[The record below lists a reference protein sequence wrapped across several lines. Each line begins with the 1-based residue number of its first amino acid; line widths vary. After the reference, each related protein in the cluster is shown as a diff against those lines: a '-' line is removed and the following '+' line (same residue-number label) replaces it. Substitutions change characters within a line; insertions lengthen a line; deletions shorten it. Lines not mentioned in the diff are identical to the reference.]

1 MRVPLSWLADHVE
14 VGVSATTLAD
24 RLTAAGLEI
33 EAVDRVGEDLAG
45 VVTSRVLEVD
55 RHPHADRL
63 ALVRIDVGGDER
75 LVVCGAHNYAP
86 GDVVAWAAPGAKL
99 PGGVEIGRKQVRGV
113 TSDGMLASARELGV
127 LDDHAGILVL
137 PPDTPVGA
145 DLVEAAGMR
154 DTVLD
159 LKTYPNRGDTLSIRG
174 VAREAA
180 LVLGAELK
188 PLDLSVPDTGS
199 PASGLATVEVEDT
212 EGCPL
217 YVARVVEGLD
227 AARPAPLWMVRRL
240 WLYGQRPLGAV
251 VDVTNYLLIDQG
263 QPLHAF
269 DLDRVPGQRILV
281 RRAREGE
288 RLRTLDGRERTL
300 TAADTL
306 ITSGEQPLAL
316 AGIMGG
322 EESEVREDTRRVL
335 IESAHFPPATVLRT
349 MRRLGMHTEG
359 GQRWVKGV
367 DPAGAG
373 PVADQ
378 AAALMARL
386 AGGTVA
392 AGRLEAGPGVPER
405 PVVRLDWTR
414 SAARLGAPANP
425 EFAAGF
431 LRGVGCRTEVQH
443 PGTVLAVP
451 PSWRFDIEGWADLEE
466 EVARCWGYANL
477 PVTLPKATGG
487 RLATDQRLR
496 RSLREVLA
504 GMGVTEAQTW
514 PFLAQAAF
522 DKLGLAA
529 DDPRRRTLRL
539 ANPVSEEAPEL
550 RTTLLPGLADV
561 ARRNLDRGLP
571 GTALFELGL
580 VFLPD
585 PGRPGGSGPGAGP
598 PGGSGPGAGP
608 PGGSGLPAGAGGELA
623 GKPRPGGNESLP
635 DQPLVLGLVLAGQ
648 RPVGR
653 FDDPRADY
661 DLADVKGVVEGLVAA
676 LGIEGVSYR
685 AEDPMPFHPGRCAGV
700 LLGDTPVGLLG
711 QLHPRVTAALE
722 LPAATHAAELWVE
735 PLLTAVPAMRPA
747 PAPSPYPELSFDV
760 AFLVPPGVAAGSLE
774 AVLREAGGEL
784 LTRLTL
790 FDAYEGPPLPSG
802 HRNLAYR
809 VALQARDR
817 TLTDA
822 EARAVRDQM
831 EALARERLQAVLR
844 AAE

>member
-1 MRVPLSWLADHVE
+1 MRVPLSWLAEHVE

-33 EAVDRVGEDLAG
+33 ETVDRVGEDIAG
-45 VVTSRVLEVD
+45 IVTARVLEVG
-55 RHPHADRL
+55 RHPDADRL
-63 ALVRIDVGGDER
+63 ALVRIDAGGDER
-75 LVVCGAHNYAP
+75 SVVCGAHNYAP

-99 PGGVEIGRKQVRGV
+99 PGGVDIGRKQVRGV

-127 LDDHAGILVL
+127 LDDHSGILVL

-154 DTVLD
+154 DAVLD
-159 LKTYPNRGDTLSIRG
+159 IKTYPNRGDTLSIRG

-188 PLDLSVPDTGS
+188 PLDLSVPETGP

-212 EGCPL
+212 EGCPV
-217 YVARVVEGLD
+217 YIARVVEGLD
-227 AARPAPLWMVRRL
+227 AARPAPLWMARRL

-269 DLDRVPGQRILV
+269 DLDQVPGQRILV

-288 RLRTLDGRERTL
+288 QLRTLDGRARAL

-306 ITSGEQPLAL
+306 ITSGERALAL

-322 EESEVREDTRRVL
+322 EESEVREGTRRVL

-373 PVADQ
+373 PVCDQ

-386 AGGTVA
+386 AGGMVA

-405 PVVRLDWTR
+405 PVVQLDWAR
-414 SAARLGAPANP
+414 SAARLGAPADP
-425 EFAAGF
+425 EFAAGY
-431 LRGVGCRTEVQH
+431 LRGVGCRTDVH
-443 PGTVLAVP
+443 RPGTVLAVP
-451 PSWRFDIEGWADLEE
+451 PSWRFDIDGWADLEE
-466 EVARCWGYANL
+466 EVARQWGYANL
-477 PVTLPKATGG
+477 PSTLPKATGG
-487 RLATDQRLR
+487 RLTSEQRLR
-496 RSLREVLA
+496 RGLREVLA

-514 PFLAQAAF
+514 PFLAQTAF
-522 DKLGLAA
+522 DKLGLPGG
-529 DDPRRRTLRL
+529 DPRRRTLRL
-539 ANPVSEEAPEL
+539 ANPVSEETPAL

-561 ARRNLDRGLP
+561 ARRNLAIGLP
-571 GTALFELGL
+571 GVALFELGL
-580 VFLPD
+580 VFLP
-585 PGRPGGSGPGAGP
+585 RPERQGGARSRGGTSGPEAVG
-598 PGGSGPGAGP
+598 
-608 PGGSGLPAGAGGELA
+608 PAGRAGGEPA
-623 GKPRPGGNESLP
+623 GQAGPTGDEGLP
-635 DQPLVLGLVLAGQ
+635 DQPLLLGLLLAGQ
-648 RPVGR
+648 RPAGR
-653 FDDPRADY
+653 FDDPRADF
-661 DLADVKGVVEGLVAA
+661 DLADVKGVVEGLMAA
-676 LGIEGVSYR
+676 LGVEDVSFRSEG
-685 AEDPMPFHPGRCAGV
+685 PMPFHPGRCAGV

-722 LPAATHAAELWVE
+722 LPAATHAAELWVGA
-735 PLLTAVPAMRPA
+735 LLGAVPAMRPA
-747 PAPSPYPELSFDV
+747 ATPSPYPELSFDV
-760 AFLVPPGVAAGSLE
+760 AFLVPPGVTAGSLE
-774 AVLREAGGEL
+774 TVLREAGGEL
-784 LTRLTL
+784 LVRLTL
-790 FDAYEGPPLPSG
+790 FDAYEGPPLPAG

-809 VALQARDR
+809 VALQAGDR

-822 EARAVRDQM
+822 EARAVRDRM
-831 EALARERLQAVLR
+831 EALAVERLQAVLR